1 MKLITKDNWSFDGG
15 PFGGPITSHWYDT
28 TAWFFTSKIYQPL
41 PEDSVLVFPCPSLD
55 KLYLKSNYTVKSMY
69 IYDAGGR
76 IVSELYDM
84 PANTTHSIEI
94 INLEKG
100 IYILRGELSNGN
112 SFYKKIIVGG

>member
-1 MKLITKDNWSFDGG
+1 
-15 PFGGPITSHWYDT
+15 
-28 TAWFFTSKIYQPL
+28 
-41 PEDSVLVFPCPSLD
+41 
-55 KLYLKSNYTVKSMY
+55 MY

-84 PANTTHSIEI
+84 PANTTHSIES